1 MQLNR
6 APFLGGFD
14 VLESRVDRFE
24 YTPHRHSEVV
34 IAAYEG
40 GFKRARCDRH
50 AFDVERGDLLVVG
63 PETLHSGATAD
74 GPGWHYVSV
83 YLSTEQIAAAT
94 GLERTTVEDRIAGHR
109 VFRRASTVT
118 DLRLAIANELVLG
131 EFLTRLCAAPEQDNG
146 PPRQLSRGAEGL
158 ILGCTEIFLL
168 IDQPD
173 MPDFPMF
180 NTAKL
185 HCEAAI
191 ELALAD

>member
-6 APFLGGFD
+6 AQFLGGFD

-24 YTPHRHSEVV
+24 YTPHRHSE
-34 IAAYEG
+34 
-40 GFKRARCDRH
+40 
-50 AFDVERGDLLVVG
+50 
-63 PETLHSGATAD
+63 
-74 GPGWHYVSV
+74 
-83 YLSTEQIAAAT
+83 
-94 GLERTTVEDRIAGHR
+94 
-109 VFRRASTVT
+109 
-118 DLRLAIANELVLG
+118 
-131 EFLTRLCAAPEQDNG
+131 
-146 PPRQLSRGAEGL
+146 GL
-158 ILGCTEIFLL
+158 ILCCTEILLL